1 MNHDPKL
8 EARIQREFDNLPEI
22 PAPPTL
28 APRVLRAIQAQRTRP
43 WWQQSW
49 SAWPPQIQ
57 TAALAL
63 LITLA
68 MALSLAGGWAAWG
81 GTRPHIETDWL
92 TAWVPF
98 GDALLAVANTTLL
111 LIRHTGQTWLVI
123 GLTTVSLM
131 YLTCIGVGSLC
142 LRLVIPKR

>member
-8 EARIQREFDNLPEI
+8 EARIQREFDNLPEL
-22 PAPPTL
+22 PAPTTL
-28 APRVLRAIQAQRTRP
+28 APRVLRAIQVQRTRP

-49 SAWPPQIQ
+49 AAWPAQIQ

-63 LITLA
+63 LMTLA
-68 MALSLAGGWAAWG
+68 VALSLAGGWAWWSAA
-81 GTRPHIETDWL
+81 RPQMDSESF

-98 GDALLAVANTTLL
+98 GDALLAVANTSLL
-111 LIRHTGQTWLVI
+111 LLRHAGQTWLII
-123 GLTTVSLM
+123 GLTAVSLM